1 MELLIIAQIIFYT
14 VFSLAII
21 IFGVL
26 VLVLLYNFIR
36 IEKNI
41 RKISENLENAS
52 EEVKENLES
61 LIGKILTLPLL
72 SLFLKKMSAK
82 GRHKSS
88 NK

>member
-1 MELLIIAQIIFYT
+1 MGVLIVVQIVFYL

-21 IFGVL
+21 IFSVL
-26 VLVLLYNFIR
+26 ALVLLYNFIR

-52 EEVKENLES
+52 EDVKENLES
-61 LIGKILTLPLL
+61 LIGKILTLPIL
-72 SLFLKKMSAK
+72 SFFFNKMSAK

>member
-1 MELLIIAQIIFYT
+1 MGLLTIVQIIFYL

-21 IFGVL
+21 IFSVL
-26 VLVLLYNFIR
+26 ALVLLYNFIR
-36 IEKNI
+36 IEKHI
-41 RKISENLENAS
+41 RKISENLESAS
-52 EEVKENLES
+52 GEIKENIES
-61 LIGKILTLPLL
+61 LIGKIITLPLL

>member
-1 MELLIIAQIIFYT
+1 MELLIIVQIIFYA

-21 IFGVL
+21 IFSVL
-26 VLVLLYNFIR
+26 ALVLLYNFIR
-36 IEKNI
+36 IEKHV

-52 EEVKENLES
+52 QDVKENLES
-61 LIGKILTLPLL
+61 LIGKIIALPLL
-72 SLFLKKMSAK
+72 SLFFKKMSAK